1 MRADPLTNS
10 GGTMGYDHRS
20 QLSSENIT
28 ITFKTQIFFFFSLIR
43 ESGVRGTFTY
53 IAHQYV
59 LLNRTETILRI

>member
-1 MRADPLTNS
+1 MRADPLTDA

-28 ITFKTQIFFFFSLIR
+28 ITFKTQTFFFSLIR

>member
-10 GGTMGYDHRS
+10 DGTMGHDQGS

-28 ITFKTQIFFFFSLIR
+28 ITFKTHIFFFSLTR
-43 ESGVRGTFTY
+43 KSGVRGTFAY